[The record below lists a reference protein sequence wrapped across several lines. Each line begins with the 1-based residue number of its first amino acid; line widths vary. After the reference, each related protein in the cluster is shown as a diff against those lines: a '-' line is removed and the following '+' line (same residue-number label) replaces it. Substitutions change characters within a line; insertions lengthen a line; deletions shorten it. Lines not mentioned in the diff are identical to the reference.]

1 MSFDVTHLARKN
13 RGFQRFGGQYIVLR
27 RRPARRAYGATQE
40 SCRRSKFPVVSVYY
54 DRSAAASNV
63 LVGPCRSSTIVATW
77 RSAPSERMPRRQ
89 RLQNQP
95 PVCYCHCHRTSCDRY
110 GNTTGRTADY
120 FDPKKTTSQDAM
132 ERKDSAPVGRNSN
145 FDNLKT
151 VSEKS
156 TITCPTYAECELE
169 LVGQRILPTSIDFSR
184 IFREIKDIDLSETLR
199 QHYMRSLPY

>member
-27 RRPARRAYGATQE
+27 RRPARRASGATQE

-132 ERKDSAPVGRNSN
+132 ERKDSASVGRNSN

-156 TITCPTYAECELE
+156 TITCPTYAECELQGS
-169 LVGQRILPTSIDFSR
+169 LSSGVGVSD
-184 IFREIKDIDLSETLR
+184 E
-199 QHYMRSLPY
+199 